1 MLPNGF
7 IGVKDVR
14 LRRSQRL
21 APRFQKSSEVKQ
33 YGVPSDS

>member
-7 IGVKDVR
+7 TGVKDVR

-21 APRFQKSSEVKQ
+21 APRFQKSSEARQ
-33 YGVPSDS
+33 YGAPSDS